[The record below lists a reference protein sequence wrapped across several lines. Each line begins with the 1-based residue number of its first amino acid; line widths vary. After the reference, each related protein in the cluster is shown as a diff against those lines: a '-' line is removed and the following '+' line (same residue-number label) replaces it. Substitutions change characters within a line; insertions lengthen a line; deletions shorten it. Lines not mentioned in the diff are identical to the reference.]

1 MEMTERKEQT
11 DKDSS
16 GLWKI
21 LLRCLPALLL
31 CTVFFCRCTGD
42 GEEPEATQH
51 VLLVYLG
58 GDNNLSGESYAK
70 LEALGRGWDARQG
83 GRLLVFHDAADAAP
97 QLLEL
102 CRCDKGNP
110 YTKVIRQYGE
120 DNSADA
126 EVFASVLSEVKQL
139 YPSPGYG
146 LLVFSH
152 ATGWLPGGALSDPK
166 SGTKSVLSDGS
177 DQMALADFASAIP
190 DGAFDYIV
198 FEACF
203 MAGIEVAYQ
212 LKDKTA
218 YILASG
224 AEIVSPGFTD
234 VYPQAV
240 NDLFEGEPGLRAFA
254 GKAFGYFDGQSGFM
268 RSATLSVIKTS
279 ELDALAGFIRENA
292 TPGAAVDISGIQH
305 FDRYPS
311 YRLFFDFG
319 DYYGGLLADDQ
330 QRQELH
336 RLVGKAVV
344 WKASTADFMPGYN
357 GFVIAHHS
365 GLTTYI
371 PQDRFP
377 LLNRAYETLAWSR
390 AGGAPAGVAAGRPE

>member
-1 MEMTERKEQT
+1 MEMTERKQQT
-11 DKDSS
+11 DKDRFR
-16 GLWKI
+16 LYRI
-21 LLRCLPALLL
+21 ALRCLPVLLL

-83 GRLLVFHDAADAAP
+83 GRLLVYHDAADAAP

-110 YTKVIRQYGE
+110 YTKVIRRYEE
-120 DNSADA
+120 DNSAGG
-126 EVFASVLSEVKQL
+126 EVFASVISEVKKQ

-152 ATGWLPGGALSDPK
+152 ASGWLPEGALSDPK
-166 SGTKSVLSDGS
+166 SGAKTVLSDGS

-190 DGAFDYIV
+190 VGAFDYIV

-218 YILASG
+218 YILASS

-254 GKAFGYFDGQSGFM
+254 GKAYGYSDGRVGDL

-279 ELDALAGFIRENA
+279 ELEALAGFIRENA
-292 TPGAAVDISGIQH
+292 TPGAAVDIGGIQH

-330 QRQELH
+330 QRHELR
-336 RLVGKAVV
+336 RLVDKAVV

-390 AGGAPAGVAAGRPE
+390 AIGQSGN

>member
-1 MEMTERKEQT
+1 MA
-11 DKDSS
+11 
-16 GLWKI
+16 G
-21 LLRCLPALLL
+21 P
-31 CTVFFCRCTGD
+31 V
-42 GEEPEATQH
+42 ATQH

-70 LEALGRGWDARQG
+70 LEALKKGWDARPG
-83 GRLLVFHDAADAAP
+83 GRLLVYHDAADAAP

-110 YTKVIRQYGE
+110 YTKVIRRYEE
-120 DNSADA
+120 DNSAGG
-126 EVFASVLSEVKQL
+126 EVFASVISEVKKQ

-152 ATGWLPGGALSDPK
+152 ASGWLPEGALSDPK
-166 SGTKSVLSDGS
+166 SGAKTVLSDGS

-190 DGAFDYIV
+190 VGAFDYIV

-218 YILASG
+218 YILASS

-254 GKAFGYFDGQSGFM
+254 GKAYGYSDGRVGDL

-336 RLVGKAVV
+336 RLVGNAVV
-344 WKASTADFMPGYN
+344 WKASTAEFMPGYN

-390 AGGAPAGVAAGRPE
+390 AGGAPAGVAAGRPESRQAPALFPVRRQ